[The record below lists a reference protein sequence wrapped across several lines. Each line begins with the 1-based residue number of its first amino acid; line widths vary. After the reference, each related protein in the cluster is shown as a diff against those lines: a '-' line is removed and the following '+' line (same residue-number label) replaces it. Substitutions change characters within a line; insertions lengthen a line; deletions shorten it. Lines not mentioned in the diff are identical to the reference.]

1 MTNATNEVVTV
12 KDENLGGTN
21 RESLG
26 NLSKNRSNKTRE
38 ERDRE
43 EDARRK
49 ANFIRFLRKPGNM
62 RSDEEIAEQME
73 QMKE

>member
-1 MTNATNEVVTV
+1 MAATHDEVTV
-12 KDENLGGTN
+12 KDENVLNTH
-21 RESLG
+21 RDSLG
-26 NLSKNRSNKTRE
+26 TLSKNRSNKTRE

-49 ANFIRFLRKPGNM
+49 ANFIKFLRKPGNM
-62 RSDEEIAEQME
+62 RTDEEIAEQME